1 MIKVWIGNNMGRH
14 DYPIDENTTLRQ
26 ALESHGV
33 DYSRGMTSL
42 DGCTLAPGD
51 LDKTFADFGINSSC
65 FLMNVV
71 KADNAASVR
80 IFGQACVV
88 ESEYTVEDIAKLEK
102 FRPNA
107 LTLYQG
113 DGKDKELVFA
123 VGTTKG
129 KGSIGKFGASFGS
142 NSASSG
148 KAAIT
153 MMIPEGV
160 NDAKKWAVDTIGKA
174 IIDLKTVEDQYAAAL
189 ADVDA
194 EQATIEAAITVG

>member
-1 MIKVWIGNNMGRH
+1 MIKVWIGNNMGRR
-14 DYPIDENTTLRQ
+14 DYPVDENTTLRQ
-26 ALESHGV
+26 ALESHGI

-71 KADNAASVR
+71 KADNAATVR
-80 IFGQACVV
+80 ILGQACVV

-107 LTLYQG
+107 LTLYEG
-113 DGKDKELVFA
+113 EGKDKELVFA

-129 KGSIGKFGASFGS
+129 RGSIGQYGASFGA

-153 MMIPEGV
+153 MMIPDDIK
-160 NDAKKWAVDTIGKA
+160 DAKKWAVDTIGKA
-174 IIDLKTVEDQYAAAL
+174 VINLKAVEDQYDSAL
-189 ADVDA
+189 ADVAD